1 MKRIAVITTL
11 IVAAV
16 FVAGFSAAGPGRISV
31 EYTVRTGDTVWD
43 IAGLVKEKY
52 GDPRDIREI
61 AYYIAEDNG
70 GADIQPGKRLII
82 TVHPETEE

>member
-82 TVHPETEE
+82 TVHPETKE